1 MGLWKKGKYISTSNS
16 QSSFLTV
23 SLPSFEIGLI
33 TSEASREYVE
43 AAISDLEDLVF
54 LLPHASLAQT
64 GLETCR
70 HRGTVL
76 SCPCSETRAG
86 GAESARSLGGDG

>member
-1 MGLWKKGKYISTSNS
+1 M
-16 QSSFLTV
+16 

-43 AAISDLEDLVF
+43 AAVSDLEDLVF

-70 HRGTVL
+70 HGGTVL
-76 SCPCSETRAG
+76 RCPCSETQAG
-86 GAESARSLGGDG
+86 GADSALSLGGDG

>member
-1 MGLWKKGKYISTSNS
+1 M
-16 QSSFLTV
+16 

-70 HRGTVL
+70 HRETVL
-76 SCPCSETRAG
+76 S
-86 GAESARSLGGDG
+86 